1 MQAPLCQTNS
11 AAPSLAT
18 NFLVPPP
25 QETATAGDN
34 TSLSASTPAFRHNG
48 MTAPNLSPLETSAFI
63 GNRSKQL
70 PARIKLYEFYNAPI
84 TKFWAHSV
92 SVTSIMQRTLFV
104 VLLVSVKL
112 DCLRSSFFAEVN
124 G

>member
-1 MQAPLCQTNS
+1 MFNKIFVISCSVFAALIIVCCYMQAPLCQTNS
-11 AAPSLAT
+11 AAPLAT

-25 QETATAGDN
+25 QETATGGDN

-92 SVTSIMQRTLFV
+92 SVCYTVIR
-104 VLLVSVKL
+104 
-112 DCLRSSFFAEVN
+112 
-124 G
+124 